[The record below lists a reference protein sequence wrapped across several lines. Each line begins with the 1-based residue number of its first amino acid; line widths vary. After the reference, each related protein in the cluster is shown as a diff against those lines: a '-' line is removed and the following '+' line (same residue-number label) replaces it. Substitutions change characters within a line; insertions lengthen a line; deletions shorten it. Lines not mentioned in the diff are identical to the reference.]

1 MRNPIDVLNSLSEK
15 SKNPSYRFQRLYR
28 NLYNPEF
35 YMLAYKNI
43 YANDGSMTPGMDGTT
58 LDGMSSRR
66 IDGIIASLRDH
77 SYQPKPARREYIPK
91 KSDPNK
97 KRPLGIP
104 SANDKLVQE
113 VVRLILESI
122 YEPNFSENSHGFR
135 PRKSCHTALLHLQRT
150 FTGAKWFVEGDI
162 KACFDGI
169 DHHVLIDILRRR
181 TVLSESVVTAKG
193 LIGGWPAVVAVMD
206 GRFLMGSMGVA
217 VGEKVALA
225 ADTARKAKLPL
236 VIFCASGGAR
246 MQEGILSLMQ
256 MAKTAEAITRFQ
268 QAGGLYIACL
278 THPTTGGV
286 TASFASLGDITLAEP
301 KALIGFAGPRVIE
314 QTIGQKL
321 PEGFQRS
328 EYLEEH
334 GFVDAVVP
342 RGQMKSTLMQL
353 LRLHAKGGAR
363 RG

>member
-43 YANDGSMTPGMDGTT
+43 YANDGSMTPGVDGTT

-122 YEPNFSENSHGFR
+122 YEPNFSENSHGFV
-135 PRKSCHTALLHLQRT
+135 L
-150 FTGAKWFVEGDI
+150 G
-162 KACFDGI
+162 KAAI
-169 DHHVLIDILRRR
+169 RRF
-181 TVLSESVVTAKG
+181 SICNGHSPGQSG
-193 LIGGWPAVVAVMD
+193 L
-206 GRFLMGSMGVA
+206 
-217 VGEKVALA
+217 
-225 ADTARKAKLPL
+225 
-236 VIFCASGGAR
+236 
-246 MQEGILSLMQ
+246 
-256 MAKTAEAITRFQ
+256 
-268 QAGGLYIACL
+268 
-278 THPTTGGV
+278 
-286 TASFASLGDITLAEP
+286 
-301 KALIGFAGPRVIE
+301 
-314 QTIGQKL
+314 
-321 PEGFQRS
+321 
-328 EYLEEH
+328 
-334 GFVDAVVP
+334 
-342 RGQMKSTLMQL
+342 
-353 LRLHAKGGAR
+353 
-363 RG
+363 